1 MLKQNDTIVRSD
13 CLRLLAACF
22 YEPDRDMF
30 LEEKVC
36 ENLAGLL
43 ADTAPGAV
51 QAAREMAE
59 ALQESDQ
66 EQLSRDHA
74 ALFVGPFEL
83 LAAPYGSVYLEKGR
97 RVMGDSTI
105 EVARFFRQ
113 EGLEVDVSEPP
124 DHIAIELEFLSYLA
138 EKEALAAAEG
148 LGDEADRC
156 RQVQARFLEGYLLP
170 WLPKFCEAIRTGTE
184 NRFYL
189 ALADCLD
196 VCISSFG
203 RRCREPEPVA

>member
-13 CLRLLAACF
+13 CFRLLAACL
-22 YEPDRDMF
+22 YEPDKDMF

-43 ADTAPGAV
+43 VDPAPGAV
-51 QAAREMAE
+51 QAARDMDK
-59 ALQESDQ
+59 ALRESDQ
-66 EQLSRDHA
+66 KQLSRDHA
-74 ALFVGPFEL
+74 VLFVGPFEL

-97 RVMGDSTI
+97 RVMGDSTT

-124 DHIAIELEFLSYLA
+124 DHIAIELEFLSFLA
-138 EKEALAAAEG
+138 QKEARAAAEG
-148 LGDEADRC
+148 LADEADRC
-156 RQVQARFLEGYLLP
+156 RQVQARFLEGYLRP
-170 WLPKFCEAIRTGTE
+170 WLPKFCEAIRAGTE

-189 ALADCLD
+189 ALAECLD
-196 VCISSFG
+196 DFISSADVVVHMN
-203 RRCREPEPVA
+203 P

>member
-1 MLKQNDTIVRSD
+1 MKAD
-13 CLRLLAACF
+13 RLLAACL
-22 YEPDRDMF
+22 YEPDNDMF

-43 ADTAPGAV
+43 ADSAPGAV
-51 QAAREMAE
+51 QAAREMAK
-59 ALQESDQ
+59 ALRESDQ

-83 LAAPYGSVYLEKGR
+83 LAAPYGSVYLEQGR

-105 EVARFFRQ
+105 EVARFYRQ

-124 DHIAIELEFLSYLA
+124 DHIAIELEFLSFLA
-138 EKEALAAAEG
+138 QKEARAAADG
-148 LGDEADRC
+148 LNEEAEHC
-156 RQVQARFLEGYLLP
+156 RQVQTRFLEGYLQP
-170 WLPKFCEAIRTGTE
+170 WLPVFCQAIRAGTE

-196 VCISSFG
+196 GCISSFG
-203 RRCREPEPVA
+203 RRCREPEPLA

>member
-1 MLKQNDTIVRSD
+1 MAKA
-13 CLRLLAACF
+13 LR
-22 YEPDRDMF
+22 EI
-30 LEEKVC
+30 
-36 ENLAGLL
+36 
-43 ADTAPGAV
+43 
-51 QAAREMAE
+51 
-59 ALQESDQ
+59 DQ

-105 EVARFFRQ
+105 EVARFYRQ

-124 DHIAIELEFLSYLA
+124 DHIAIELEFLSFLA
-138 EKEALAAAEG
+138 KKEARAAADG
-148 LGDEADRC
+148 LDEEAEHYRL
-156 RQVQARFLEGYLLP
+156 VQTRFLEGYLQP
-170 WLPKFCEAIRTGTE
+170 WLPVFCQAVRTGTD

-196 VCISSFG
+196 GWISSFG
-203 RRCREPEPVA
+203 RRCRAPEPVA

>member
-1 MLKQNDTIVRSD
+1 MLKQNDIIIRSD
-13 CLRLLAACF
+13 CFRLLAACL
-22 YEPDRDMF
+22 YEPDKDMF

-43 ADTAPGAV
+43 ADSAPGAV
-51 QAAREMAE
+51 QAAWKMAKALREI
-59 ALQESDQ
+59 DQ

-105 EVARFFRQ
+105 EVARFYRQ

-124 DHIAIELEFLSYLA
+124 DHIAIELEFLSFLA
-138 EKEALAAAEG
+138 QKEALAEVEG
-148 LGDEADRC
+148 LADEADRC
-156 RQVQARFLEGYLLP
+156 RQVQARFLEGYLQP
-170 WLPKFCEAIRTGTE
+170 WLPVFCEAVRAGTE

-189 ALADCLD
+189 ALAECLEG
-196 VCISSFG
+196 CISSFG
-203 RRCREPEPVA
+203 RRCRAPEPVA